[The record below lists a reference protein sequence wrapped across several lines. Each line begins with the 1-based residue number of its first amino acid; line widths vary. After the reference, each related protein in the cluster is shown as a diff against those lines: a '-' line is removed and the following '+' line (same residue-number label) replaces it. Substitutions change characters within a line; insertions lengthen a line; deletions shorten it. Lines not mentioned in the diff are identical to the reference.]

1 MRKEVMGDTPPMA
14 DSTHPQDF
22 LMGGDFTMENVI
34 FEYTLSEA
42 IDDGVLHPL
51 GWVEGKP
58 LVGTAGTVE
67 DLPSEER
74 QRLFGEFLEWQKRVE
89 PTLVEEDRMF
99 VATASNNQKV
109 WVIDDGAAITLLYP
123 SEY

>member
-1 MRKEVMGDTPPMA
+1 
-14 DSTHPQDF
+14 
-22 LMGGDFTMENVI
+22 MENVI

-42 IDDGVLHPL
+42 IADGVLHPL
-51 GWVEGKP
+51 GWVDGKP
-58 LVGTAGTVE
+58 LIGTAGTVA
-67 DLPSEER
+67 DLPRDER
-74 QRLFGEFLEWQKRVE
+74 QRLFADFLQWQRDIE
-89 PTLVEEDRMF
+89 PTLAEEDRMF

>member
-1 MRKEVMGDTPPMA
+1 MTRHPWPIVCIRKIMV
-14 DSTHPQDF
+14 
-22 LMGGDFTMENVI
+22 MGGDFTMENVI

-67 DLPSEER
+67 DLPIEER
-74 QRLFGEFLEWQKRVE
+74 QRLFGEFLEWQKSVE
-89 PTLVEEDRMF
+89 PTLAEEDRMF